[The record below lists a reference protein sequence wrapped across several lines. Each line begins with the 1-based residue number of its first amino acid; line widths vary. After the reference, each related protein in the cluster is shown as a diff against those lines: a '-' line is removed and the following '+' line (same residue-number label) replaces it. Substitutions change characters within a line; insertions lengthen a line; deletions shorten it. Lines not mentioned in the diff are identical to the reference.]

1 MKTFIPFTIAAALAA
16 SGLANAQAFS
26 QPSGYYQFDGKAGG
40 NIFIPAFVN
49 PSVASGAITG
59 SNATTLTLPASTLT
73 PNALNAGAAFPTHYV
88 EFTSGPNAGVVV
100 DIESNTATTIT
111 LDADI
116 LALGL
121 VNNEAI
127 SIRPHVTLRSVL
139 ASSESSLAGFTD
151 SATFY
156 LSNGVAVSYFY
167 IDATTGWSSDFSTP
181 DGNNQP
187 VPPGTGFVLF
197 LNSAAP
203 LTVTGEVKASP
214 TVVQLTS
221 GVVNIVG
228 LVNPLVGSSVDLD
241 TTGFEDLAAFADSIT
256 VYEPG
261 PLVNSVSYFPLGDG
275 TLSTDFS
282 TPTTDQIAN
291 TTGAVVIPSVT
302 SSVKLSPGFTIS
314 Q

>member
-88 EFTSGPNAGVVV
+88 RIYLRSKCWRVVV

-221 GVVNIVG
+221 GCGEYRRACKSFGRFFSG
-228 LVNPLVGSSVDLD
+228 LGYH
-241 TTGFEDLAAFADSIT
+241 GF
-256 VYEPG
+256 
-261 PLVNSVSYFPLGDG
+261 
-275 TLSTDFS
+275 
-282 TPTTDQIAN
+282 
-291 TTGAVVIPSVT
+291 
-302 SSVKLSPGFTIS
+302 
-314 Q
+314 